1 MKYLTISQRT
11 KYLGLLQALFADGYY
26 RISTPEQDASVRTT
40 IFVDGDMLSE
50 VDGSQDLANI
60 TPDIIEA
67 HGEKLQQFLDQI
79 AVFKNDVKLLMSS
92 ISVVL
97 GLLLYLKFDLV
108 HFNLLS
114 LPAISTFFIKRFDG
128 PILKWVM
135 KFGGKYLLK
144 GLFKL
149 T

>member
-11 KYLGLLQALFADGYY
+11 KYLELLQSLFADGYY
-26 RISTPEQDASVRTT
+26 RISTPEEATAVRTT
-40 IFVDGDMLSE
+40 IFVDGDMLTE
-50 VDGSQDLANI
+50 VDGSQDLTNI
-60 TPDIIEA
+60 TSDITEA
-67 HGEKLQQFLDQI
+67 HGLKLQQFLDQI
-79 AVFKNDVKLLMSS
+79 NVFKNDVKLLMSG

-97 GLLLYLKFDLV
+97 GLLLYLKFDLA

-114 LPAISTFFIKRFDG
+114 LPAISTFFFKRFDG
-128 PILKWVM
+128 PIMKWVM

-149 T
+149 S